1 MRADVDALRPV
12 MADDALRL
20 EPLAE
25 THRAGL
31 AAACAADTAI
41 WDIYPSDWSPAGFDA
56 NFDAVLAATHRYAF
70 AILHEGVVVG
80 MSSYLNPSAAHG
92 STEIGG
98 TYLAPAARGTGIN
111 ARFKRLM
118 LDRAAACGF
127 HRIEFRVDTRNT
139 RSMAAVEKLGA
150 VREGIL
156 RRHMVTWTGHV
167 RDTALYALFIDGID
181 ERA

>member
-1 MRADVDALRPV
+1 MADVEALRPA
-12 MADDALRL
+12 MTDGALRL

-25 THRAGL
+25 MHRAGL

-41 WDIYPSDWSPAGFDA
+41 WEIYPSDWSPAGFDA
-56 NFDAVLAATHRYAF
+56 NFDAVLVATHRFAF
-70 AILHEGVVVG
+70 AILHEGRVVG
-80 MSSYLNPSAAHG
+80 MSSYLNPSATHG

-98 TYLAPAARGTGIN
+98 TYLAPTARGTGIN

-127 HRIEFRVDTRNT
+127 HRIEFRVDTRNA

-150 VREGIL
+150 TREGIL

-167 RDTALYALFIDGID
+167 RDTALYALFIDEAD
-181 ERA
+181 EPA